1 MYELE
6 VQHFIQI
13 LSSDDCAVFHEDD
26 LIEPIRT
33 YIAIREKEVKK
44 PKSAEEQTRPE
55 LWALLSEEERKTR

>member
-44 PKSAEEQTRPE
+44 PKSAEE
-55 LWALLSEEERKTR
+55 